1 MEVQEYNINMNLS
14 EIIHYSKYAKY
25 LEESKR
31 RETFRETSI
40 RNKEMHIKKFP
51 FLKTELDNIYEK
63 FVLEKKLLP
72 SMRSMQFAGE
82 PLLKNNVRMFNCAYL
97 PIDSILAFS
106 EIMFLLLSGAGVGFS
121 VQKEHI
127 EVLPTIKQNKEVF
140 NYSIEDSIEGW
151 ANSIKILMDSYFND
165 KPKPVFDYS
174 KIRDKGEKLITSGG
188 KAPGHEP
195 LKNCHNLIVSFL
207 DELLKDV
214 NEVKLR
220 SIHIHKIVC
229 LLADSVLAG
238 GIRRSATISL
248 FSFNDTEMLK
258 AKSGEWWVK
267 NPEFARANNSAV
279 APYDEITE
287 EQFYDF
293 WQYVVNSK
301 SGEPGIIWVKNKNMG
316 FNPCFTGDTQ
326 ILSKNGYKKMEEIIG
341 KQILI
346 NKNGEEV
353 EGEIWISGVKKVI
366 ELKLSNNKKIKCT
379 DNHIFLTN
387 NNQEIE
393 AKNLLGKRL
402 KTVITLNKKN
412 DKFVKLGFMQGDGNL
427 TRLNSKEHKGLEINI
442 GKKDNDILN
451 LFNLEKTNLNQRSFY
466 VTEFNELLKELGF
479 SFKKLYQR
487 SLPLTIEEWDKN
499 NIASFLKGLYSANGS
514 VIKGHRIALKS
525 TCLNLILQTQKLLN
539 KFNIDT
545 YYTVNKEKI
554 NCFNNGIYLCKESYD
569 LNISKFESILNFA
582 KYINFVHIYKQ
593 ASLIELINQK
603 SPKVINIKILDKKE
617 LVYDFSL
624 KDNTHWGVI
633 EGVIAHNCG
642 EASLEPYSFCNLVE
656 LNAEKVN
663 NQEDFNNLCYVGAF
677 LNTIQASYTNF
688 SYLRPIWQNQTEK
701 DSLIGTS
708 LTGIA
713 SGKLDNIDLSEG
725 ALIVKL
731 INKQTAKKININK
744 ASRTTLVKPS
754 GTASLVLGT
763 SSGIHDYYSE
773 YYIRRVRLNKN
784 ESLYKYIK
792 KQYPDLV
799 EDIKNDTNGAVISFP
814 QKAPTGSSLV
824 ENNTALSMIDRCL
837 KYNLEWIRT
846 GHRVGDNY
854 HNVSAT
860 IYVKENEWQEV
871 GKKIWDNRYS
881 YHGLSFFPVDDNTYE
896 QAPYEKINKKQYDR
910 LNNVIKDFNL
920 SKLIE
925 NEDET
930 HFLGEIACSGN
941 VCEVI

>member
-1 MEVQEYNINMNLS
+1 
-14 EIIHYSKYAKY
+14 
-25 LEESKR
+25 
-31 RETFRETSI
+31 
-40 RNKEMHIKKFP
+40 
-51 FLKTELDNIYEK
+51 
-63 FVLEKKLLP
+63 
-72 SMRSMQFAGE
+72 
-82 PLLKNNVRMFNCAYL
+82 
-97 PIDSILAFS
+97 
-106 EIMFLLLSGAGVGFS
+106 
-121 VQKEHI
+121 
-127 EVLPTIKQNKEVF
+127 
-140 NYSIEDSIEGW
+140 
-151 ANSIKILMDSYFND
+151 MDSYFND
-165 KPKPVFDYS
+165 KARPVFDYS

-258 AKSGEWWVK
+258 AKSGEWWIK

-316 FNPCFTGDTQ
+316 FNPCFTRDTQ
-326 ILSKNGYKKMEEIIG
+326 ILSEKGYIKIGENVGEIN
-341 KQILI
+341 LV
-346 NKNGEEV
+346 NKNN
-353 EGEIWISGVKKVI
+353 EIVKGKI
-366 ELKLSNNKKIKCT
+366 WSNGFKDTIKLKLSNGKEIKCT
-379 DNHIFLTN
+379 ENHQFLTIDDKS
-387 NNQEIE
+387 IE
-393 AKNLLGKRL
+393 AKNLLGK
-402 KTVITLNKKN
+402 
-412 DKFVKLGFMQGDGNL
+412 
-427 TRLNSKEHKGLEINI
+427 S
-442 GKKDNDILN
+442 
-451 LFNLEKTNLNQRSFY
+451 
-466 VTEFNELLKELGF
+466 
-479 SFKKLYQR
+479 
-487 SLPLTIEEWDKN
+487 
-499 NIASFLKGLYSANGS
+499 
-514 VIKGHRIALKS
+514 
-525 TCLNLILQTQKLLN
+525 LQTL
-539 KFNIDT
+539 
-545 YYTVNKEKI
+545 
-554 NCFNNGIYLCKESYD
+554 S
-569 LNISKFESILNFA
+569 
-582 KYINFVHIYKQ
+582 
-593 ASLIELINQK
+593 
-603 SPKVINIKILDKKE
+603 KE
-617 LVYDFSL
+617 LVTVIDIIDNAGYEEVFDFSL

-633 EGVIAHNCG
+633 EGIIAHNCG

-663 NQEDFNNLCYVGAF
+663 NQEDFNNLCYAGAF

-837 KYNLEWIRT
+837 KYNLEWIRA

-881 YHGLSFFPVDDNTYE
+881 YHGLSFFPVDDNIYE
-896 QAPYEKINKKQYDR
+896 QAPYEKINKKQYDK